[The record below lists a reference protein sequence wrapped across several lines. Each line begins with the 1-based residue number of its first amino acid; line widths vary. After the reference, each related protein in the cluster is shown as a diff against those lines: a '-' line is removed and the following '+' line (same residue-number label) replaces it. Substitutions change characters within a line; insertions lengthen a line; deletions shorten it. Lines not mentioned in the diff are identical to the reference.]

1 MRAELIVASPTMVV
15 VVPTT
20 CSTLTVSVAASTPLI
35 VPERLGVASVVVA
48 PAAMLTFASSRMSPM
63 AAVATGSVVSTV
75 RR

>member
-1 MRAELIVASPTMVV
+1 MASPTMVV

-48 PAAMLTFASSRMSPM
+48 PAAMLTLFTSSRMSPM